1 MKEITRRGFF
11 VLLTG
16 GAATLVAKCGRRAS
30 TIAAELRGVLAHD
43 AHSEMI
49 GRHYLRKVPEEANP
63 DLLGELILSDLSWN
77 ASFGT
82 DIRALVREQVRRD
95 FAEDRVVRLGQWML
109 SQTEARLCALTALVN
124 QTEPAGEADVS
135 QDR

>member
-16 GAATLVAKCGRRAS
+16 GATALVAKCGRRAS
-30 TIAAELRGVLAHD
+30 TIAVELRGVLGHD
-43 AHSEMI
+43 AHTEMI
-49 GRHYLRKVPEEANP
+49 GRHYLRKVPEEANS

-77 ASFGT
+77 PSFGT
-82 DIRALVREQVRRD
+82 DIRTPVRERVRRD

-124 QTEPAGEADVS
+124 QTEPAGGANVS
-135 QDR
+135 QEP